1 METAKVD
8 IRKLQLLND
17 RINQCIDALSQVR
30 LSVHGLTNAQGGAGL
45 AGGFGQTGGFG
56 QSPIGLSHTGA
67 YGSPFGA
74 SPFTQPFGVSPQGP
88 GMSPYGPGMSP
99 YAQVPINPWLPQAT
113 QGLSHSTGAWA
124 PAAFA
129 QGVNPFGQGMNPYGG
144 LSPFGNEGLEGY
156 GRTGAADPLL
166 TARIAQT
173 FPYAQFPAPP
183 VISLY

>member
-30 LSVHGLTNAQGGAGL
+30 LSVHGLSSATNPTNPSLGAGF
-45 AGGFGQTGGFG
+45 GGYGQV
-56 QSPIGLSHTGA
+56 PVGLSHTGA
-67 YGSPFGA
+67 FGSPFA
-74 SPFTQPFGVSPQGP
+74 SPGIGGVMNPGIQQAFGANPFGG
-88 GMSPYGPGMSP
+88 
-99 YAQVPINPWLPQAT
+99 VPIAPNPFFQPGT
-113 QGLSHSTGAWA
+113 PGLSHTAGAWA
-124 PAAFA
+124 PAAFGPFG
-129 QGVNPFGQGMNPYGG
+129 QGVNPYAGI
-144 LSPFGNEGLEGY
+144 SPFGSEGLEA
-156 GRTGAADPLL
+156 RTGVVDPLL